1 MIKNRELT
9 LLHFFFFN
17 IDSVLESDQESY
29 DIWKDVIG
37 LPEDRI
43 IRSSEEDNFWSMGD
57 GEGPC
62 GPCSEIFW
70 DTKDMDASEDE
81 R

>member
-1 MIKNRELT
+1 MLI
-9 LLHFFFFN
+9 
-17 IDSVLESDQESY
+17 SDTETY
-29 DIWKDVIG
+29 DIWKNEIG
-37 LPEDRI
+37 LPEERI
-43 IRSSEEDNFWSMGD
+43 VRLTEEDNFWSMGD

-70 DTKDMDASEDE
+70 DTQDMNADEDE